1 MSDHTI
7 HLKIVERSHPQQDRS
22 ERHIL
27 CLVNDLTVVLTNI
40 LSPMRSHL
48 DQCCG

>member
-1 MSDHTI
+1 MIQS
-7 HLKIVERSHPQQDRS
+7 KIVERSHPQRDRLES
-22 ERHIL
+22 HVL
-27 CLVNDLTVVLTNI
+27 CLVNDLTAVITNI